1 MKVLATRRYPGPA
14 FEELGDVE
22 VAPLEARGD
31 VEALIVA
38 NEPVDP
44 ELFPSLRLVAN
55 FGVGYDRIGVEELR
69 RHGVAVTNTPG
80 VLDAATA
87 DLTWALIL
95 ATRRRVVEGDRRVRA
110 GEWTGSWADGFLAE
124 ELTGSTLGIIGL
136 GRIGQS
142 VARRAVG
149 FDLRVVYTQRRRSE
163 EAGLAD

>member
-14 FEELGDVE
+14 LEELGDVE
-22 VAPLEARGD
+22 IGPLQPRPD

-44 ELFPSLRLVAN
+44 GAFPALRLVAN
-55 FGVGYDRIGVEELR
+55 FGVGYDRLGVDELR
-69 RHGVAVTNTPG
+69 RHGIAVVNTPG

-124 ELTGSTLGIIGL
+124 ELTGSTLGIVGL
-136 GRIGQS
+136 GRIGPCFSQYS
-142 VARRAVG
+142 R
-149 FDLRVVYTQRRRSE
+149 
-163 EAGLAD
+163 